1 MQFALFFTVVFKEF
15 DLILHLGRINTWWNI
30 LEVWFLHGSS
40 FSRHLIINL
49 LIAILLVCFKFFI
62 IAKSTSIC
70 VLLHKALHFRSCF
83 GIDSWK
89 RKYWIKLSSLFYGS
103 WYGLI
108 IVLEVYQCI
117 NPPTINDSAYFIVL
131 ANTHY
136 LKVFSY
142 SRKKVTASKKF
153 SIVVIAIL

>member
-1 MQFALFFTVVFKEF
+1 MFCLGSYALSHSFPNIFIFANKVRQSLAQCSLPYFLLVVFKEF

-30 LEVWFLHGSS
+30 LEVWFSHGSS

-89 RKYWIKLSSLFYGS
+89 RKHWIKLSSLFYGS

-108 IVLEVYQCI
+108 IVC
-117 NPPTINDSAYFIVL
+117 
-131 ANTHY
+131 
-136 LKVFSY
+136 
-142 SRKKVTASKKF
+142 R
-153 SIVVIAIL
+153 SISMYKSTNN